1 MRILLA
7 EDDLLLGD
15 GIRAGLR
22 LEGDTVEWVTD
33 GVAAENALV
42 TDEFD
47 LLVLDIGLPRAA
59 AWTSCATC
67 VTRACSPRCC
77 CSPRGTRWPTGSPG
91 STAVPTTT

>member
-42 TDEFD
+42 TDESRPA
-47 LLVLDIGLPRAA
+47 GARHRTAA
-59 AWTSCATC
+59 PQ
-67 VTRACSPRCC
+67 R
-77 CSPRGTRWPTGSPG
+77 PG
-91 STAVPTTT
+91 HPA

>member
-47 LLVLDIGLPRAA
+47 LLVLDIGLPRRSGLDILRNLRHQGRL
-59 AWTSCATC
+59 TP
-67 VTRACSPRCC
+67 VLL
-77 CSPRGTRWPTGSPG
+77 SPRGTRWPTGSPG

>member
-33 GVAAENALV
+33 GVARR
-42 TDEFD
+42 TRWSPTSSTCWCSTSDC
-47 LLVLDIGLPRAA
+47 RAA
-59 AWTSCATC
+59 AA
-67 VTRACSPRCC
+67 
-77 CSPRGTRWPTGSPG
+77 
-91 STAVPTTT
+91 

>member
-47 LLVLDIGLPRAA
+47 LLVLDIAMQGQSGMELAHELRRRRDRV
-59 AWTSCATC
+59 SIVF
-67 VTRACSPRCC
+67 VTGCEEYLEE
-77 CSPRGTRWPTGSPG
+77 G
-91 STAVPTTT
+91 

>member
-47 LLVLDIGLPRAA
+47 LLVLDIGPAA
-59 AWTSCATC
+59 PPAAPCRNWCTASCAWTRRP
-67 VTRACSPRCC
+67 TR
-77 CSPRGTRWPTGSPG
+77 
-91 STAVPTTT
+91 